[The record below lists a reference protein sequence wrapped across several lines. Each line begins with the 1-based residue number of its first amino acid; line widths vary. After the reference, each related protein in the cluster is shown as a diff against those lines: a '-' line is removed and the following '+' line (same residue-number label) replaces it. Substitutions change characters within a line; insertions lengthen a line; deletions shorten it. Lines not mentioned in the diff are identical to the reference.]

1 MEKGKDYYII
11 IKNGVEFR
19 VMTED
24 YLAKRGFCCSNNCL
38 HCPYSP
44 KAQKGNTE
52 LREDVKQKIKKGT

>member
-24 YLAKRGFCCSNNCL
+24 YLAKRGFCCGSRCQNC
-38 HCPYSP
+38 CYYP
-44 KAQKGNTE
+44 KYVKGNTILSE
-52 LREDVKQKIKKGT
+52 HLKKKYGQ

>member
-1 MEKGKDYYII
+1 MEKGKDYYTI

-24 YLAKRGFCCSNNCL
+24 YLARRGFCCSNNCL

-44 KAQKGNTE
+44 KAQKGNNK
-52 LREDVKQKIKKGT
+52 LREDVKKRLDQN